1 MAREFQRHARTV
13 TLLTFAS
20 RVGGLAR
27 DAAMSRVFGAGAL
40 MDAFAFAFMVP
51 NLFRRLFGEGAL
63 SAAFLPEYAR
73 WADRDPLVAQRLAWI
88 VVGGATVVVS
98 ALAILAEI
106 AVGALAA
113 SGTLEPLAWRL
124 VAIMLP
130 FAPLV
135 CLTALL
141 GAMLQAHHRFGP
153 TAAAPIVLNLLLV
166 AASIASLSLDPDV
179 GITLV
184 AAAVLVAGAVQVAWS
199 IVALRREAP
208 IARGPAS
215 DEASQAARQVARLA
229 LPMILGLGVLQ
240 LNTLLDGFIASWP
253 TMFGPTILGVEY
265 PLAEGSMAKLSWAQ
279 RLYEFPLGVFGIAVA
294 TAIFPALSR
303 LAHDEAAFAATLRR
317 GVRLVVFIGLPASAG
332 LMLVAEP
339 LSAVVLE
346 GRAFTA
352 EDTRA
357 TAWILLGYAPAV
369 WAYSLNQ
376 VLVRGFYARGDSMT
390 PVRIAM
396 GLVGLNLLLNLTL
409 IWTPLGTAGLAWS
422 TAICAILQT
431 VWLLRAMRRKFGPE
445 AGSRSIRLVDR
456 AVGSSIVRSVIAT
469 AAMSIAV
476 WLALRFVPNA
486 DAGWWGSFATLL
498 IAVAIGSASIVLAA
512 IVLRMPELAWALG
525 RSGPDER

>member
-73 WADRDPLVAQRLAWI
+73 WADRDPLVARRLAWI

-303 LAHDEAAFAATLRR
+303 LAHDEAAFAAMLRR
-317 GVRLVVFIGLPASAG
+317 GARLVVFIGLPASAG

-396 GLVGLNLLLNLTL
+396 GLVGLNLLLNL
-409 IWTPLGTAGLAWS
+409 AA
-422 TAICAILQT
+422 
-431 VWLLRAMRRKFGPE
+431 RDRGP
-445 AGSRSIRLVDR
+445 RVVDR
-456 AVGSSIVRSVIAT
+456 DLRDPADRVAPAGDAAEVRA
-469 AAMSIAV
+469 
-476 WLALRFVPNA
+476 
-486 DAGWWGSFATLL
+486 AGWIGIDPARRSRGRIEHRAQRDRHGGDVDCGVARATVR
-498 IAVAIGSASIVLAA
+498 AAHGRGVVGFVRDASHRGRDRERLDRTRRDHAA
-512 IVLRMPELAWALG
+512 HARTRV
-525 RSGPDER
+525 GPRPQRTG

>member
-27 DAAMSRVFGAGAL
+27 DAAMSRVFGAGGL

-73 WADRDPLVAQRLAWI
+73 WSDRDPLVAQRLAWI
-88 VVGGATVVVS
+88 VVGAATVVVS

-106 AVGALAA
+106 AAGALAA

-124 VAIMLP
+124 VTIMLP

-166 AASIASLSLDPDV
+166 AASIASLWLEPES
-179 GITLV
+179 GITIV
-184 AAAVLVAGAVQVAWS
+184 AGAVLVAGAAQVAWS
-199 IVALRREAP
+199 MLALRGVAP
-208 IARGPAS
+208 IVRGRAS
-215 DEASQAARQVARLA
+215 DDASRSAKQVARLA

-240 LNTLLDGFIASWP
+240 LNTLLDGCIASWP
-253 TMFGPTILGVEY
+253 TIFGPTILGFEY

-294 TAIFPALSR
+294 TAIFPALAR
-303 LAHDEAAFAATLRR
+303 LAGDAGGFAQTLRR

-332 LMLVAEP
+332 LVLVAEP

-346 GRAFTA
+346 GRAFTP

-396 GLVGLNLLLNLTL
+396 GLVGLNLLLNLVL
-409 IWTPLGTAGLAWS
+409 IWTPLETAGLAWS

-431 VWLLRAMRRKFGPE
+431 VWLMRAMARKFGGEAE
-445 AGSRSIRLVDR
+445 AGSFRLVDR
-456 AVGSSIVRSVIAT
+456 EVLSSVTRSVAAT
-469 AAMSIAV
+469 AAMAAAV
-476 WLALRFVPNA
+476 WMSLRLVPDLA
-486 DAGWWGSFATLL
+486 AGWWGSLATLIL
-498 IAVAIGSASIVLAA
+498 AVAIGGATTAVAA
-512 IVLRMPELAWALG
+512 IAMGMPELAWALG
-525 RSGPDER
+525 RRGSGDR

>member
-27 DAAMSRVFGAGAL
+27 DAAMSRVFGAGSL

-73 WADRDPLVAQRLAWI
+73 WSDRDPIVAQRLAWI

-98 ALAILAEI
+98 ALVIAAEI
-106 AVGALAA
+106 VAGALAA

-124 VAIMLP
+124 LAIMLP

-166 AASIASLSLDPDV
+166 GASLAGLSLEPDF
-179 GITLV
+179 GITIV
-184 AAAVLVAGAVQVAWS
+184 AWAVLAAGVVQVLWS
-199 IVALRREAP
+199 MLALRRVAP
-208 IARGPAS
+208 ISRGQTG
-215 DEASQAARQVARLA
+215 DEATRAAKQVARLA

-253 TMFGPTILGVEY
+253 TMFGPTILGVDY

-294 TAIFPALSR
+294 TAIFPALAR
-303 LAHDEAAFAATLRR
+303 LAGDSVAFAQTLRR
-317 GVRLVVFIGLPASAG
+317 GVRLVIFIGLPASAG

-339 LSAVVLE
+339 LSAVVLQ
-346 GRAFTA
+346 GRAFTPA
-352 EDTRA
+352 DTRA

-396 GLVGLNLLLNLTL
+396 GLVALNLVLNVTL

-422 TAICAILQT
+422 TAICAMLQT
-431 VWLLRAMRRKFGPE
+431 AWLMRAMTRKFGSAAEP
-445 AGSRSIRLVDR
+445 GSFRLVDR
-456 AVGSSIVRSVIAT
+456 AVWSSVGRSVIAT
-469 AAMSIAV
+469 AAMTAV
-476 WLALRFVPNA
+476 VWCSLRLVPELAE
-486 DAGWWGSFATLL
+486 GWWNSLAALLVAVSIGGATMGLA
-498 IAVAIGSASIVLAA
+498 AVA
-512 IVLRMPELAWALG
+512 LRMPELAWALG
-525 RSGPDER
+525 RSGSGDR